1 MIEEPSNHEHV
12 RILEDAQVFDLDG
25 ALAAIREYAS
35 FFEPWH
41 ARVALLWA
49 AQVPLAE
56 VLPRH
61 LVHIAF
67 SGPKSSGKSEAV
79 QLVTAI
85 AGGRYLAGGTQAA
98 FIRAFNEYPAVGI
111 DEVDANIRKNP
122 DLEAM
127 LRSASDPDSVY
138 QTSIPGKE
146 KGRWE
151 SLDVRVGVPVAFAYR
166 SQIED
171 ALLSRTINIE
181 MPRRDDPALVLRS
194 IIGGNPPRHAIGD
207 WLASAAAKRLKKWTA
222 SRVDAHMREP
232 EFLERLKAL
241 PAVLGR
247 QRQIGAVFLVISD
260 VMGWDLEVAIQEA
273 VQAKQEEEESYED
286 TKEVLV
292 QLYDAETAH
301 RGERAAVGVS
311 VAIAAINEQRKAD
324 GLQGINYRTFAR
336 IRREFGFQD
345 GVNVK
350 KIRAKGGKRFLIYD
364 KPVREA
370 LGLDDRSVPSPSSVR
385 VPLTHRE
392 ISGYE

>member
-1 MIEEPSNHEHV
+1 MEIKIMEPLPVEGLPSREDHI
-12 RILEDAQVFDLDG
+12 RILEDAQVFDLEG
-25 ALAAIREYAS
+25 ALSAIKEYVS
-35 FFEPWH
+35 FSEPWH
-41 ARVALLWA
+41 TRLVLLWA

-111 DEVDANIRKNP
+111 DEVDANIRKIP
-122 DLEAM
+122 ELEAM

-138 QTSIPGKE
+138 QTSVPGKE

-151 SLDVRVGVPVAFAYR
+151 SLEVRVGVPVAFAYR
-166 SQIED
+166 SQVED

-194 IIGGNPPRHAIGD
+194 IIGGNPPRQAIGD
-207 WLASAAAKRLKKWTA
+207 WLAAAAAKRLKKWSA
-222 SRVDAHMREP
+222 SRVVEHMREP
-232 EFLERLKAL
+232 EFLERLEAL

-260 VMGWDLEVAIQEA
+260 VMGWDLEAAIQEA
-273 VQAKQEEEESYED
+273 LQAKREDEELYED
-286 TKEVLV
+286 VKEVL
-292 QLYDAETAH
+292 
-301 RGERAAVGVS
+301 RGLFQGRPRGYRIGLGEALS
-311 VAIAAINEQRKAD
+311 AINAQRKAD
-324 GLQGINYRTFAR
+324 GQGALSYPRFAK
-336 IRREFGFQD
+336 IRREWFERGLSD
-345 GVNVK
+345 K
-350 KIRAKGGKRFLIYD
+350 KDSKEGGKRYLYRD
-364 KPVREA
+364 EA
-370 LGLDDRSVPSPSSVR
+370 VEKSLGLEDGEGEP
-385 VPLTHRE
+385 
-392 ISGYE
+392 